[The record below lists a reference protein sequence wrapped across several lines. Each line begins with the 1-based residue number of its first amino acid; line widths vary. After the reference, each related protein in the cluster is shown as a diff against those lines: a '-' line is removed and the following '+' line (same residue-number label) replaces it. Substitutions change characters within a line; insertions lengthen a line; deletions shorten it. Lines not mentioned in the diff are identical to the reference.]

1 MSQRTADLYLVDVI
15 DAADAIAR
23 SVRGLSSDEFVDQ
36 PEKRDSVLWNL
47 MIIGEAMTRL
57 SADMEQ
63 EMPEV
68 PWEQIRGFRNRIVHG
83 YFALKWPIVWHIATV
98 EIPPLRESAEA
109 LLVRNHPETHRR
121 WKERIIA
128 GQADEA
134 L

>member
-15 DAADAIAR
+15 DAADAISR
-23 SVRGLSSDEFVDQ
+23 SVHALSSDEFIAQ

-57 SADMEQ
+57 SAEMEQ

-98 EIPPLRESAEA
+98 EILPIRESAEA
-109 LLVRNHPETHRR
+109 LLAKNHPETHRR
-121 WKERIIA
+121 WKERITA
-128 GQADEA
+128 GKPDEA
-134 L
+134 